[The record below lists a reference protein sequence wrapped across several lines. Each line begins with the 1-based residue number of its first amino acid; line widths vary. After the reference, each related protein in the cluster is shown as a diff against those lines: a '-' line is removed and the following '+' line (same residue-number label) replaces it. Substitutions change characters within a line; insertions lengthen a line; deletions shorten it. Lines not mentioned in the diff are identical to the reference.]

1 MSAPTRHTPVVTS
14 YARALLQLAVEGN
27 RMEDVGRELGEL
39 AELVAAQPVLREFLA
54 DPAIADAKRAAL
66 LKRVFH
72 GRVSPLLWNF
82 LGVLEQKKRLPLL
95 TQIAQA
101 YDDLMDEAVGKVEVD
116 VTVAK
121 RLTPEELANAQ
132 QAVSRALG
140 KEAVIHVYVDE
151 AIIGGLVIRARDQLI
166 DGSVRARVA
175 AMKEH
180 LLDAKSQ
187 LRQGWNN

>member
-1 MSAPTRHTPVVTS
+1 
-14 YARALLQLAVEGN
+14 
-27 RMEDVGRELGEL
+27 MEDVGRELGEL